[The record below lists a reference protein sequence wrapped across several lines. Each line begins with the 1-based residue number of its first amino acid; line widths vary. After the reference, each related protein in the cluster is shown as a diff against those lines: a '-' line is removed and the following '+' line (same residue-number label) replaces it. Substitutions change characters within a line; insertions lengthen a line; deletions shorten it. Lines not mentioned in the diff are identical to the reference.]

1 MVELVIRAE
10 IKGKAVIRVG
20 YSGASM
26 IHFLHDFVFDS
37 ITDVYDFSLTFVA
50 QELNL
55 HSICINALA
64 NKMQIHFPI
73 EDKIIFKNMYS
84 KGRIF

>member
-20 YSGASM
+20 YSGVSM

-64 NKMQIHFPI
+64 NKMQIHLPI

>member
-1 MVELVIRAE
+1 
-10 IKGKAVIRVG
+10 
-20 YSGASM
+20 M

-37 ITDVYDFSLTFVA
+37 ITDVYDFSLTLVA

-73 EDKIIFKNMYS
+73 EDKIILKTCIPKEEYFKIVSMLSNQC
-84 KGRIF
+84 G